1 MEEERKQEGNNPD
14 FSDAPEDIRERVKDT
29 YDMITAHL
37 NVVFGAV
44 RSVGEAAKELAQK
57 ILEAYCG
64 YGVTVKQTPPRRFTR
79 KLKRWDE
86 RNRKKKKKGLP
97 EKPNPYYNSAFFTIE
112 IPVSYMTCAA
122 EVAKEDM
129 EDGHED

>member
-14 FSDAPEDIRERVKDT
+14 FSDIPEDMRERVKGA
-29 YDMITAHL
+29 YDIVTAHIK
-37 NVVFGAV
+37 VAFGAV
-44 RSVGEAAKELAQK
+44 GGVGEAAKELAQI

-64 YGVTVKQTPPRRFTR
+64 DGVTVKQTPPRRFTR

-97 EKPNPYYNSAFFTIE
+97 EKPNPYYSSAFFTIE
-112 IPVSYMTCAA
+112 IPVCYTPYAA

>member
-1 MEEERKQEGNNPD
+1 MEEKQEPVSKYRSL
-14 FSDAPEDIRERVKDT
+14 SDIPEEIREQVKET
-29 YDMITAHL
+29 FDMITAHL
-37 NVVFGAV
+37 TVMFSGI
-44 RSVGEAAKELAQK
+44 RSVGEAEEELAQK

-97 EKPNPYYNSAFFTIE
+97 EKPNPYYSSAFFTIE
-112 IPVSYMTCAA
+112 IPVCYTPCTA